1 MTSFETLKPKI
12 EQRPCPVC
20 GGKEFEWGSLV
31 GATYIPGKPFK
42 PTKSGKMLRARC
54 CVRCK
59 HVDYFAD
66 AELTTQSRKVAIVA
80 VLLGLLPGI
89 LVLLFLFLNRW
100 I

>member
-1 MTSFETLKPKI
+1 MISFETLKPKI

-31 GATYIPGKPFK
+31 GATYIPGNPFK

-66 AELTTQSRKVAIVA
+66 AELTKKSNRIGIVLF
-80 VLLGLLPGI
+80 LLGALPGI
-89 LVLLFLFLNRW
+89 LFLLYVLLNR
-100 I
+100 